1 MRQLRQ
7 LVQRYPDMA
16 ALHGS
21 MYQYAVNCALVQS
34 CTGIAAAQDCY
45 CLQRTSCAGL
55 AVLKPCQHVARV
67 GVADNFFLGPVL
79 GPLQNAPLI
88 STRRHN

>member
-7 LVQRYPDMA
+7 LVQRYADMA

-34 CTGIAAAQDCY
+34 CTGIAAAQ
-45 CLQRTSCAGL
+45 QGL
-55 AVLKPCQHVARV
+55 LLPSTYELCWPGGPEALSACCQ
-67 GVADNFFLGPVL
+67 G
-79 GPLQNAPLI
+79 
-88 STRRHN
+88 